1 MTFLS
6 FLLASF
12 QSHFLWTFLPPRTAA
27 SRCLRHSLFHWR
39 HTTVQRAMSAT
50 WAARWQE
57 TPDPMLPGTE
67 TMSASTPTLTTT
79 SPTHVGSAPWWYSKS
94 GPRTAGIT
102 PSWQRTIWAE
112 WSVQLSLLSK
122 VKKKTHQ
129 NYLLQLKSTLLAA
142 CLYCS
147 LLSLL
152 FQIRKIQL
160 ARTPEDEWNVVED
173 VPIWSMHSSVLFLVD
188 HRSDVESKTKG
199 WKENVLKC
207 Q

>member
-67 TMSASTPTLTTT
+67 TMSASTPTLTTI

-152 FQIRKIQL
+152 FQIRMIQL
-160 ARTPEDEWNVVED
+160 PQLLKMNETLWRMCQSEACIHLCFFWWITVVMWRAKLKDERK
-173 VPIWSMHSSVLFLVD
+173 MF
-188 HRSDVESKTKG
+188 
-199 WKENVLKC
+199 
-207 Q
+207 